1 MRKFMLGQI
10 ASSAISIFIG
20 CTIAAFLFESAV
32 GFVDGS
38 ILIGIFVDAV
48 LTFLHIASYETAELD
63 LNKGNFRSDN
73 LERHT
78 KEFMV
83 LTTVK
88 PLKEE
93 ENNDS
98 EKK

>member
-1 MRKFMLGQI
+1 MRKFILRQVCC
-10 ASSAISIFIG
+10 SAISIFIG
-20 CTIAAFLFESAV
+20 CTIAAFLFKSAV

-38 ILIGIFVDAV
+38 ILIGIFIDAV

-73 LERHT
+73 LERHK

-88 PLKEE
+88 PLQEE
-93 ENNDS
+93 ENNA

>member
-1 MRKFMLGQI
+1 MRKFILRQI
-10 ASSAISIFIG
+10 SCSAISIFIG
-20 CTIAAFLFESAV
+20 LTIAAFLFKSAA
-32 GFVDGS
+32 GFVDGG
-38 ILIGIFVDAV
+38 IIIAIFVDAV

-73 LERHT
+73 LANHH
-78 KEFMV
+78 KSFLV

-88 PLKEE
+88 PLDKE

>member
-1 MRKFMLGQI
+1 MRRFILRQI
-10 ASSAISIFIG
+10 ACSAMAIFVG
-20 CTIAAFLFESAV
+20 LTIAAFLFKSAA
-32 GFVDGS
+32 GFMDGG
-38 ILIGIFVDAV
+38 IIIAIFVDAV

-63 LNKGNFRSDN
+63 LNKGNFRSNDLAN
-73 LERHT
+73 HK

-98 EKK
+98 EEK

>member
-1 MRKFMLGQI
+1 MRKFILRQVCC
-10 ASSAISIFIG
+10 SAISIFIG
-20 CTIAAFLFESAV
+20 CTIAAFLFKSAV

-38 ILIGIFVDAV
+38 ILIGIFIDAV

-63 LNKGNFRSDN
+63 LNKGNFRSDSF
-73 LERHT
+73 ERHK

-88 PLKEE
+88 PLQEE
-93 ENNDS
+93 ENNA